1 MRVLPVRALHL
12 MRHPE
17 IKFVCGRVRFST
29 DESGLKLVFSIPP
42 HRPCRM
48 PRRSGTPR
56 PTDLLAVVRY
66 DRQACER
73 SLEGLIPH
81 RAKDINVRFV
91 NSRPE
96 PGIKNRGSAMPS
108 SAAAASGSWPSGVM
122 PSTTRGR

>member
-1 MRVLPVRALHL
+1 
-12 MRHPE
+12 
-17 IKFVCGRVRFST
+17 
-29 DESGLKLVFSIPP
+29 
-42 HRPCRM
+42 M

-96 PGIKNRGSAMPS
+96 PGIENRGSAMPS
-108 SAAAASGSWPSGVM
+108 SAAAASGSWPSGGHAVDDAGKM
-122 PSTTRGR
+122 KLMQKMMRSQTRLACHAPRMLCHRLLFEIQWIGRQCGRKALEPE